1 MSRYSLLPSMQT
13 GVAQLDAEHQDLVG
27 AINRIDEAERGGD
40 LISIVSSLNLF
51 RNELAGHFA
60 NEEHYL
66 RVMQFPG
73 CDGHISHHTEVV
85 AALDRMREAIGRKSG
100 GVAALCFTELLATVV
115 TMDMHFLN
123 WLETRRSGKDA
134 VSGRPTVPPRH

>member
-40 LISIVSSLNLF
+40 LVSIVLSLNAF

-73 CDGHISHHTEVV
+73 CDGHVSHHTEVV
-85 AALDRMREAIGRKSG
+85 AELDRLREAVGRKNG
-100 GVAALCFTELLATVV
+100 NVAALCFTELLTAVV

-123 WLETRRSGKDA
+123 WLETRRSRKDGPG
-134 VSGRPTVPPRH
+134 SGPTIPPRH

>member
-1 MSRYSLLPSMQT
+1 MQT

-27 AINRIDEAERGGD
+27 AINRIDEAECSGD
-40 LISIVSSLNLF
+40 LVSIVSSLNSF
-51 RNELAGHFA
+51 RTELASHFA

-66 RVMQFPG
+66 RVLQFPG
-73 CDGHISHHTEVV
+73 YDGHVIHHTEVV
-85 AALDRMREAIGRKSG
+85 AALDRMREAVGRKSG
-100 GVAALCFTELLATVV
+100 NVAARCFTELLATVV

-134 VSGRPTVPPRH
+134 ASGGPAIPPRH